1 MVIRKTVIEAPGTR
15 VRRYAIMVRI
25 WLSLSL
31 VVVLLAGVAFTVHA
45 QQSSQNTPSP
55 DRWLS
60 HQMNQPAPDFGERN
74 LSQERLNELREL
86 YELAKREAEAKSGK
100 KSSDKK

>member
-1 MVIRKTVIEAPGTR
+1 MWRTGHAGEWRYKT
-15 VRRYAIMVRI
+15 MVRI
-25 WLSLSL
+25 WLCSFLI
-31 VVVLLAGVAFTVHA
+31 VVLIAGVSFSVHA
-45 QQSSQNTPSP
+45 QQTSQNAPSP

-100 KSSDKK
+100 KPSDKK